1 MDRREKYLFA
11 TRIGRTGFASIL
23 SNQRIIYIYIHIGK
37 VDILQVKKN
46 FVSRFERTYLS
57 CIRYSDEAIELKLR
71 NEIYS
76 VEERRRGVVETIV

>member
-1 MDRREKYLFA
+1 MEKYLFA

-46 FVSRFERTYLS
+46 FVSRFERIYRVFVTLTKQ
-57 CIRYSDEAIELKLR
+57 LKLR

>member
-1 MDRREKYLFA
+1 MEKYLFA

-23 SNQRIIYIYIHIGK
+23 SNERIIYIYIHVGK

-46 FVSRFERTYLS
+46 FVSRLERTYPS

-71 NEIYS
+71 NEIYN

>member
-23 SNQRIIYIYIHIGK
+23 SNERIIYIYTCWKSGYFTGE
-37 VDILQVKKN
+37 KKFCISFRKN
-46 FVSRFERTYLS
+46 LS
-57 CIRYSDEAIELKLR
+57 CIRYNDEAIELKLR

>member
-1 MDRREKYLFA
+1 MEKYLFA

-23 SNQRIIYIYIHIGK
+23 SNERIIYIYIHVGK

-46 FVSRFERTYLS
+46 FVSRFERIYRVFVTLTKQ
-57 CIRYSDEAIELKLR
+57 LKLR